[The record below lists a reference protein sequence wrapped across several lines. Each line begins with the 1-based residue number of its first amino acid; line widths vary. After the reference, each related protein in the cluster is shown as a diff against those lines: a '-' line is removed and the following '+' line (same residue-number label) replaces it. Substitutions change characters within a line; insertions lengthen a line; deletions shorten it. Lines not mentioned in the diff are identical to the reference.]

1 MKPYKKLGGV
11 VGVADELVIHG
22 DIRVAATPVAGP
34 AANLTTPTAQPTA
47 QPTAGRLPAEEA
59 IPATIGGPR

>member
-22 DIRVAATPVAGP
+22 DIRVAAIPVAGP
-34 AANLTTPTAQPTA
+34 TANLTTPTA

>member
-1 MKPYKKLGGV
+1 
-11 VGVADELVIHG
+11 LVIHG

-34 AANLTTPTAQPTA
+34 AANLTTPTAQP
-47 QPTAGRLPAEEA
+47 PAGSLPAEQA